1 MEFEYSLYE
10 FDIDRNLLGLVWTK
24 SYFFEIDW

>member
-24 SYFFEIDW
+24 SYFLK